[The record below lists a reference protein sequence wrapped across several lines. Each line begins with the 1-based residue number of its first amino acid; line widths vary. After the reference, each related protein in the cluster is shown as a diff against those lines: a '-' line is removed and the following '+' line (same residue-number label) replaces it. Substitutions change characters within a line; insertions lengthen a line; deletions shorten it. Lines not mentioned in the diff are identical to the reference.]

1 MKTRK
6 NSKWSAHP
14 DVGAEAALNSQIW
27 MADALRRVGSLEDFS
42 RGVMANGAPRLD
54 PSHCQFHAMAKRRH
68 YERDAFALLSEVPDG
83 CIAVMFTAVVSEKL
97 QKRPFKQSEVGSFQ
111 HYLCE
116 RLTGSEEIIDFV
128 GVYEAD
134 YLSGEG
140 RFGWVLTLHGVVTVK
155 ASNFRSASRAVHDLI
170 DLTSN
175 AIAYRPVLVRQIHDL
190 AGALRY
196 IFKSFSAP
204 SIVERASWF
213 GETVDGK
220 PRRFSR
226 KLRLKT
232 PQLRQLSKSL
242 VKESLDERV
251 IWSSRRAR

>member
-6 NSKWSAHP
+6 NTKWIAHP
-14 DVGAEAALNSQIW
+14 DVGAEAALNNQIW
-27 MADALRRVGSLEDFS
+27 MGDALRRLGLLDDFS
-42 RGVMANGAPRLD
+42 CGVMANGAPSLE
-54 PSHCQFHAMAKRRH
+54 PSHCQFQAMAMRRQS
-68 YERDAFALLSEVPDG
+68 ERDAFALLSKAPEG
-83 CIAVMFTAVVSEKL
+83 CISVMFTAVVPGDL
-97 QKRPFKQSEVGSFQ
+97 QKRPFKQSELGSFR
-111 HYLCE
+111 HYITE
-116 RLTGSEEIIDFV
+116 RLMRSEEIVDFIE
-128 GVYEAD
+128 VYEAD
-134 YLSGEG
+134 YLSGED
-140 RFGWVLTLHGVVTVK
+140 RSGWVITLHGVATVK
-155 ASNFRSASRAVHDLI
+155 ASNFRSASRTFHDLI

-175 AIAYRPVLVRQIHDL
+175 AVAYRPVLVRQIHDL
-190 AGALRY
+190 AGAVRY

-213 GETVDGK
+213 GETADGK

-242 VKESLDERV
+242 VKQNLDERV

>member
-6 NSKWSAHP
+6 NPSWMPHP
-14 DVGAEAALNSQIW
+14 DVSVDAAFSNQVW
-27 MADALRRVGSLEDFS
+27 MADVLKRVGLLAPHCY
-42 RGVMANGAPRLD
+42 GALANGAPNLSR
-54 PSHCQFHAMAKRRH
+54 SHCQYRAIIMRRGF
-68 YERDAFALLSEVPDG
+68 ERDAFALLSKVPKD
-83 CIAVMFTAVVSEKL
+83 CISVMFTAVIPGEL
-97 QKRPFKQSEVGSFQ
+97 QKRPFKQSKVGFFR
-111 HYLCE
+111 HYISK
-116 RLTGSEEIIDFV
+116 RLKMSEKIVDFI

-134 YLSGEG
+134 YLSGED
-140 RFGWVLTLHGVVTVK
+140 RSGWVLTLHGVATVK
-155 ASNFRSASRAVHDLI
+155 ASNFRSASRAVHELLG
-170 DLTSN
+170 LTSN

-213 GETVDGK
+213 GKTENGK
-220 PRRFSR
+220 QRRFSR

>member
-6 NSKWSAHP
+6 NTEWIAHP
-14 DVGAEAALNSQIW
+14 DVGAEAALNNQIW
-27 MADALRRVGSLEDFS
+27 MGDALRRLGLLDDLS
-42 RGVMANGAPRLD
+42 RGILANGAPSLEL
-54 PSHCQFHAMAKRRH
+54 SHCQFKAKIMRCH
-68 YERDAFALLSEVPDG
+68 FEREAFELLSEVPEG
-83 CIAVMFTAVVSEKL
+83 CIAVMVTAVISEKL
-97 QKRPFKQSEVGSFQ
+97 QKRPFKQSEVGPFR
-111 HYLCE
+111 HYLRE
-116 RLTGSEEIIDFV
+116 RLKRSEKIVDFV
-128 GVYEAD
+128 GAYEAD

-140 RFGWVLTLHGVVTVK
+140 LCGWVLTVHAVVTVK
-155 ASNFRSASRAVHDLI
+155 ASNFRTASKAVHDLI

-213 GETVDGK
+213 GETADGK
-220 PRRFSR
+220 RRRFSR

-242 VKESLDERV
+242 VKESLGERV